1 MTLQEENQKLKQE
14 IARLR
19 AERQVFK
26 QSVQDSYKTLL
37 NTLGCD
43 DKPQSTDNYRSA
55 FDTND

>member
-14 IARLR
+14 VARLR

-37 NTLGCD
+37 NLTNNN
-43 DKPQSTDNYRSA
+43 DKPQSTDNYRSV
-55 FDTND
+55 FNTND